1 MSSGVNP
8 VGQLSFNTASV
19 QVKKARL
26 AKLLSAWLGSAI
38 LLMAALFIAGGIGLV
53 VTQVSSGYWLISV
66 GVVLLM
72 IGIWNKWA
80 LQTLQGDISKSDTGK
95 LELILA
101 PDALTILEWPD
112 NPRQMWIKLQQ
123 DWQSLFFLVRF
134 GLDPNFFEQNLSNKP
149 EDMQPILAQAVQI
162 SKDLNQPQV
171 GTGAIVA
178 ALMANTPQLD
188 QYLAQIHL
196 GREDIISGLRWLF
209 RVIRIIDNSKK
220 KKYFGGLA
228 RDWTAGYTPT
238 LNNVGRNLTAEV
250 QSGAAYHG
258 ETNIRENIIDE
269 MINVLGQPGRSSV
282 ALIGEDGIG
291 KTLTVFSLAERLLKG
306 ESKRLQYQ
314 QVVMLDASALL
325 ASAQGQ
331 GQLEQLLLQ
340 VISEAI
346 HAKNIILFL
355 DEAQLFFSEGTGA
368 LDLSNVLLPVLQSN
382 SLRMILAMNP
392 QHWQKI
398 TANSSSL
405 TNLIAYQA
413 IKEPSESETIQMLQD
428 ETLLLEYRANQTD
441 KVRITYQAL
450 QAAYKLSGRYVQ
462 DLAYPGRA
470 IELVKSSLSHA
481 TMGLVT
487 ADSVAKA
494 VEATYGVKVGQ
505 AEGEESEK
513 LLNLEEELHRRMINQ
528 TRAVKVVSDALRR
541 ARAGVSNQNR
551 PVGTFLFLGPTGVG
565 KTELTKALADVY
577 FGGRDRM
584 VRVDMSEYSQ
594 DSDVTRLL
602 DGGSRNTNSTFLGE
616 VRLQP
621 FSVVL
626 FDEIEKAHP
635 DVLNLFLQLLDEG
648 QLTDTQ
654 GRKVSFKDSIIISTS
669 NAGADSIRA
678 QIEAGRQLEQF
689 EKPFIDELI
698 NSGQFRP
705 EFLNRFDEI
714 VLFRPLT
721 PEELREVVKLLLAD
735 VNKTISD
742 KRVVLELTPAAVD
755 ILVNKGYDPRLGA
768 RPMRRMMQQS
778 VENVVARRLLTGA
791 ITPGEKV
798 LLDVAD
804 LEVEQT
810 APDAPPPPIPN
821 VPTSNKP

>member
-1 MSSGVNP
+1 MVAQFTFNSS
-8 VGQLSFNTASV
+8 SI
-19 QVKKARL
+19 QVKKAKL
-26 AKLLSAWLGSAI
+26 AKKLSPRFNFI
-38 LLMAALFIAGGIGLV
+38 LLIVALLFVVGGATAVVVGMSLGYSVVAIGIPIGML
-53 VTQVSSGYWLISV
+53 
-66 GVVLLM
+66 
-72 IGIWNKWA
+72 GIWNKWE
-80 LQTLQGDISKSDTGK
+80 LQNLHGDITKLEKGK
-95 LELILA
+95 LELVLS
-101 PDALTILEWPD
+101 PDALTLLSWPD
-112 NPRQMWIKLQQ
+112 NPREMWIKLQQ
-123 DWQSLFFLVRF
+123 NWETLFFLVRF
-134 GLDPNFFEQNLSNKP
+134 GLDPHFFEQNLSNKS
-149 EDMQPILAQAVQI
+149 EDLAPILAQAGQI
-162 SKDLNQPQV
+162 SSELQQSQISS
-171 GTGAIVA
+171 GAIAA

-196 GREDIISGLRWLF
+196 GREDLISGLRWLF
-209 RVIRIIDNSKK
+209 RVIRIIDNSSQ

-238 LNNVGRNLTAEV
+238 LNRVGRNLTSEV

-269 MINVLGQPGRSSV
+269 MINVLSQPGRSSV
-282 ALIGEDGIG
+282 ALVGEDGIG
-291 KTLTVFSLAERLLKG
+291 KTLTVFSLAEKMLKG
-306 ESKRLQYQ
+306 ESKALQYEQ
-314 QVVMLDASALL
+314 IVMLDASALL

-340 VISEAI
+340 IIGEAA

-355 DEAQLFFSEGTGA
+355 DEAQLFFSQGTGA
-368 LDLSNVLLPVLQSN
+368 LDLSNVLLPILQSN
-382 SLRMILAMNP
+382 SIRMILAMNP

-398 TANSSSL
+398 TANNSSL

-428 ETLLLEYRANQTD
+428 ETLLLEYRAGQAENL
-441 KVRITYQAL
+441 KITYQAL

-470 IELVKSSLSHA
+470 IELLKSAMNHA
-481 TMGLVT
+481 EGGLVT
-487 ADSVAKA
+487 GQSVATA

-505 AEGEESEK
+505 ADGEESEK
-513 LLNLEEELHRRMINQ
+513 LLNLEEELHKRMINQ
-528 TRAVKVVSDALRR
+528 TRAVKVVSDAMRR
-541 ARAGVSNQNR
+541 SRAGVSSQNR

-577 FGGRDRM
+577 FGGRDKL

-594 DSDVTRLL
+594 DTDVSRLL
-602 DGGSRNTNSTFLGE
+602 DGGSGNTASTFLGQ

-621 FSVVL
+621 FAVVL

-669 NAGADSIRA
+669 NAGADIIRA
-678 QIEAGRQLEQF
+678 QIEAGKQLEQF
-689 EKPFIDELI
+689 EKQFEDQLI

-721 PEELREVVKLLLAD
+721 PEELKQVVQLLLLD
-735 VNKTISD
+735 VNQTIAD
-742 KRVVLELTPAAVD
+742 KKVVLELSPAAVEV
-755 ILVNKGYDPRLGA
+755 LVQKGYDPRLGA
-768 RPMRRMMQQS
+768 RPMRRMMQRS
-778 VENVVARRLLTGA
+778 VENVVAKRLLTGA
-791 ITPGEKV
+791 IIPGEKV

-804 LEVEQT
+804 LEVEQAASAT
-810 APDAPPPPIPN
+810 TPAPNPVSPP
-821 VPTSNKP
+821 SNNQ